1 MVDCSIRVLRFLPL
15 AVTNHNGDMF
25 WFAELYFTWQPEAC
39 VCVSVCVHVCTILH
53 YIEFNSNNILMKMQV
68 YELLS
73 ALSIYSSEGYQVAN
87 TALLH
92 YKVVHNV
99 KVYPH

>member
-1 MVDCSIRVLRFLPL
+1 MCYKDV
-15 AVTNHNGDMF
+15 
-25 WFAELYFTWQPEAC
+25 
-39 VCVSVCVHVCTILH
+39 H
-53 YIEFNSNNILMKMQV
+53 YIELNSNNTLMKMQV

-92 YKVVHNV
+92 YKVVICNYLYISHVVNV
-99 KVYPH
+99 L